1 MVIHHSKNNPAMVS
15 ARITHSQAP
24 LPTARGEGKRVAPSA
39 LDSAAFVWDRIREH
53 LEDERYRISRE
64 MVQYPTPIPACD
76 QDFNHLLAEREQV
89 NEELARLELYSTRSL
104 AAADPFAIMDQ
115 FIRSSPCIPPALGD
129 RFLAR

>member
-1 MVIHHSKNNPAMVS
+1 MVLAPAPDIHS
-15 ARITHSQAP
+15 IP
-24 LPTARGEGKRVAPSA
+24 LPATLPAKASVTTTRG
-39 LDSAAFVWDRIREH
+39 SAAFLWDKVREH

-115 FIRSSPCIPPALGD
+115 FIRSSPCIRPALGD